1 MDVGGDPGGR
11 LNSIVPIFNEEAVE
25 EDDGVEGAPD
35 ADKGDVDVGFG
46 TTLLLPPPPP
56 PPPPPLKEGGGRPP
70 SPSDDDEEEP
80 SDVFT

>member
-1 MDVGGDPGGR
+1 MLAGIRV
-11 LNSIVPIFNEEAVE
+11 

>member
-70 SPSDDDEEEP
+70 SPSDEIGRAH
-80 SDVFT
+80 V